1 MAIKANNHKEE
12 RKTRIFLMKED
23 DAVFIDKRGMTDT
36 NLVHRRL
43 EEMAIRQGQQSD
55 SVSRVCKH
63 IKDIMMYAGLPVIS
77 QDMDSGGRFW
87 NGLKS

>member
-1 MAIKANNHKEE
+1 MRNDRHKSSSQ
-12 RKTRIFLMKED
+12 KI
-23 DAVFIDKRGMTDT
+23 RGNGNT
-36 NLVHRRL
+36 
-43 EEMAIRQGQQSD
+43 ASQQSD

-87 NGLKS
+87 NWLKS

>member
-12 RKTRIFLMKED
+12 RKNRIFLMKED

-87 NGLKS
+87 NWLKS

>member
-1 MAIKANNHKEE
+1 MAIKANNYKEE
-12 RKTRIFLMKED
+12 RKNRIFLMKED

-87 NGLKS
+87 NWLKS

>member
-1 MAIKANNHKEE
+1 
-12 RKTRIFLMKED
+12 MKED
-23 DAVFIDKRGMTDT
+23 DAVFIDKWGMTDT

>member
-12 RKTRIFLMKED
+12 RKNRIFLMKED

-43 EEMAIRQGQQSD
+43 EEIAIRQGQQSD

-87 NGLKS
+87 NWLKS